1 MVTGTEI
8 HILFN
13 PSLSLIVNTVF
24 HRELSFRKWL
34 SVTFRQ
40 QYKKKNAFGQFL
52 LQ

>member
-13 PSLSLIVNTVF
+13 TSLCLIVNTVLC
-24 HRELSFRKWL
+24 RESCFRKLL
-34 SVTFRQ
+34 SVNFRQ
-40 QYKKKNAFGQFL
+40 RYEKIIILGQFL